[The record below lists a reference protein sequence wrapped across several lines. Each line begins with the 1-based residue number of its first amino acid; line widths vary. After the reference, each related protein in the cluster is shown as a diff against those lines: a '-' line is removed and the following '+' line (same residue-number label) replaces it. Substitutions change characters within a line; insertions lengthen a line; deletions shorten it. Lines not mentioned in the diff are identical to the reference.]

1 MALLGQN
8 LGSPDSHIGTLL
20 HHSMFN
26 NSRKEE
32 VEVTSQWRSGK
43 AAMEMLRSEDCS
55 EYNR

>member
-1 MALLGQN
+1 
-8 LGSPDSHIGTLL
+8 
-20 HHSMFN
+20 MFN